1 MTYMEAWKLM
11 APQLRPETD
20 EQINAY
26 IMLFGAVKI
35 ASKKEEQQHGKV
47 GKADQEQQQTVL

>member
-35 ASKKEEQQHGKV
+35 ASKKEELHGKA
-47 GKADQEQQQTVL
+47 GKADQEQQSKVL

>member
-11 APQLRPETD
+11 DPQLRPETD

-35 ASKKEEQQHGKV
+35 ASKKEAQHGKA
-47 GKADQEQQQTVL
+47 GKTDQKQQQAVL

>member
-35 ASKKEEQQHGKV
+35 ASKKEEQHGKS
-47 GKADQEQQQTVL
+47 GKADQKQQQAVL

>member
-35 ASKKEEQQHGKV
+35 ASKKEEQHGKT
-47 GKADQEQQQTVL
+47 GKADQEQQQAVL